1 MGDADKGS
9 SAQEPTQTA
18 GVTGDE
24 RPYDALVAEL
34 REWANKGFP
43 QAWELQDLSDEPTR
57 FVVARMVESQTAGDV
72 MVLVNAFPAS
82 AGGREF
88 VQLRATVV
96 PEDLSGWRGLSVSWD
111 VVTDEGEVVVE
122 RLIVEMIDE
131 ADRRRRRDIADWFL
145 ARLTSACSSTN
156 RKVLSTQ
163 PTRRAT

>member
-1 MGDADKGS
+1 MGDAKPS
-9 SAQEPTQTA
+9 C
-18 GVTGDE
+18 
-24 RPYDALVAEL
+24 PYEALLNEL
-34 REWANKGFP
+34 REWAGSGFP

-57 FVVARMVESQTAGDV
+57 FVVARLIESQTAREV
-72 MVLVNAFPAS
+72 VVLVNGFPAS

-88 VQLRATVV
+88 VQLRATVE
-96 PEDLSGWRGLSVSWD
+96 PEDHSVWRGLSVSWD

-145 ARLTSACSSTN
+145 ARLTCACASTN